1 MRGQIIEKSK
11 GVWLVR
17 IQSNLSNGKRKSSSK
32 QIRGTKKDAE
42 KLLTAWLR
50 DMDKGVFIEPSR
62 QTLNEHLDSFLEI
75 IKPRVA
81 EQTFNS
87 YEMMLRVHI
96 RPVVGEMKL
105 PDVKILTV
113 QKVYAK
119 MQEKGL
125 SARTVRYAHSVFSMA
140 LNKAVE
146 LGYIV
151 SNPCKFAE
159 LPRQNK
165 TETKAFSPEQAKKF
179 LECSKD
185 NKHGLI
191 FEIAL
196 SSGMR
201 PEEYLALTWKDIS
214 FEKGTATVQR
224 ALVWRKGGGFMF
236 CEPKTAKSRRTVPL
250 PKSILPK
257 LKEHRR
263 KQLEH
268 RLKLGALY
276 GKHDLVFATESGK
289 PHNHR
294 NLALRYFNKI
304 LEQAG
309 LKDEGFVL
317 YSLRHSCATLLLSA
331 KENPKIV
338 AERLGHTSV
347 KMTLDTYSHVLP
359 DMQESATDILETM
372 LYRKVGTF

>member
-1 MRGQIIEKSK
+1 MA
-11 GVWLVR
+11 
-17 IQSNLSNGKRKSSSK
+17 NAKSSAK

-96 RPVVGEMKL
+96 RPVIGEMKL
-105 PDVKILTV
+105 PDIKNSQTV

-151 SNPCKFAE
+151 SNPCKFVTVTPKQKRNQS
-159 LPRQNK
+159 LL
-165 TETKAFSPEQAKKF
+165 PEQAKNF
-179 LECSKD
+179 LECAKD

-201 PEEYLALTWKDIS
+201 PEEYLSL
-214 FEKGTATVQR
+214 
-224 ALVWRKGGGFMF
+224 
-236 CEPKTAKSRRTVPL
+236 
-250 PKSILPK
+250 
-257 LKEHRR
+257 
-263 KQLEH
+263 
-268 RLKLGALY
+268 
-276 GKHDLVFATESGK
+276 
-289 PHNHR
+289 
-294 NLALRYFNKI
+294 LARYF
-304 LEQAG
+304 L
-309 LKDEGFVL
+309 
-317 YSLRHSCATLLLSA
+317 
-331 KENPKIV
+331 
-338 AERLGHTSV
+338 
-347 KMTLDTYSHVLP
+347 
-359 DMQESATDILETM
+359 
-372 LYRKVGTF
+372 